1 MQMHI
6 FIFQKGSKTINFAK
20 DNKDLGTQ
28 SNRTTALE

>member
-20 DNKDLGTQ
+20 DNKDLGT
-28 SNRTTALE
+28 